1 MFLQGVCISI
11 RPGSGTSKGMDK
23 TISEIGLCDMASDG
37 EKREAKESGGRGLT
51 GCVYA
56 ELVGLCGKF

>member
-1 MFLQGVCISI
+1 MSI
-11 RPGSGTSKGMDK
+11 RSGSGTSKGMDK
-23 TISEIGLCDMASDG
+23 TISEIGLCDMATNG